1 MGHIQVN
8 RHINAFILADTCAQ
22 LGATIGTASCISGLS
37 LSVLRRLLYDQSGEK
52 RGRGIASAIFWYE
65 RTNNMAK
72 ADACMFAA
80 IFLRICELNEFGASY
95 TPGNALIDSFKLYAE
110 RCRRD
115 PYVSI
120 DRAFLLACH
129 LKGIWTQ
136 RSPSLLLKTCRH
148 CTSQYITHRKNVMS
162 CNNPCVFCHL
172 IKAYAT
178 DPRIRRHFP
187 QPEPPI
193 SLEAHQRNRS
203 YEYAFQRAG
212 HA

>member
-22 LGATIGTASCISGLS
+22 LGATIGTASCVSGLS
-37 LSVLRRLLYDQSGEK
+37 MTVLRRLLYDQSGER

-80 IFLRICELNEFGASY
+80 IFMQVCELNDFGASY
-95 TPGNALIDSFKLYAE
+95 TPGNALIDSFKLYSE

-148 CTSQYITHRKNVMS
+148 CTSQYIVHRKNVMS

-172 IKAYAT
+172 VKAYAT

-187 QPEPPI
+187 QPVPPNA
-193 SLEAHQRNRS
+193 LQAQQPDLAA
-203 YEYAFQRAG
+203 EYALRRTG